1 MRFLTLARF
10 LGLLL
15 VGISSLAAAEER
27 ALDHLYSPAME
38 EKPRLLLD
46 RVLTH
51 ARNSEYDYAL
61 TLSQSLLD
69 EVDPMRRGA
78 PGVYGQLLVNHGII
92 QSADG
97 EYELSLPLIENGL
110 ALMEQRANPFSQSL
124 VNALMARG
132 LTMFAADDMEGA
144 EDRLSPGPAHH
155 APSRRRLRRGP
166 DPGHRLAHQ
175 DQPEAG

>member
-10 LGLLL
+10 LCLSL
-15 VGISSLAAAEER
+15 VGISSLAVAEER
-27 ALDHLYSPAME
+27 ALDHLYNPAME

-69 EVDPMRRGA
+69 EVDPMRRGS

-97 EYELSLPLIENGL
+97 EYKLSLPLIENGL
-110 ALMEQRANPFSQSL
+110 ASSHSSASKVCPLSQ
-124 VNALMARG
+124 
-132 LTMFAADDMEGA
+132 T
-144 EDRLSPGPAHH
+144 
-155 APSRRRLRRGP
+155 
-166 DPGHRLAHQ
+166 
-175 DQPEAG
+175 